1 MKNIILIIVAVIVSI
16 DVTGQTFSSELY
28 QSALDGNVSA
38 QFELAVCY
46 HYGYGVQQNRSKAL
60 YWAEKAANQGS
71 PAAQY
76 NVGWY
81 YEYGEGVASNPFTA
95 FRWYKKAAECG
106 DPSAEFALARCYY
119 NGIGVA
125 QNIEESI
132 KWTKKAAVDGD
143 ADAQV
148 SLGYDYLFGQSVVQ
162 DNFLAVYWFRK
173 AAEQENPEGIYLLG
187 ECYENGIGVDAD
199 LSIALSNYRKAA
211 ELGNPS
217 AQLAMAKDAI
227 QKDNY
232 SSAVEW
238 LRKAVEQEYSE
249 AEIILGMCYE
259 NGWGLSPSFNEA
271 KHLYERAAEHGA
283 PRGYVQIGRMYSDE
297 ESPNYN
303 LPIAYSWYQKAA
315 NQDDATA
322 QGVVAWML
330 LSGQGVIEDIPTGL
344 KWLNLACENGD
355 LWALTIGGMLY
366 FEGIEDVPRDYQ
378 KAFKYLLRAFE
389 DEELEEPAK
398 SKVVEY
404 LATCYQKGYGTKID
418 YSKAKELRTM
428 IGVNDST
435 KTSSSKRECVKS
447 NSTKAKPKKTL
458 PSWESKMKKGL

>member
-1 MKNIILIIVAVIVSI
+1 MKNIILIIIAVVISLEVA
-16 DVTGQTFSSELY
+16 GQTYSTELY

-46 HYGYGVQQNRSKAL
+46 HYGYGIKQDRSKAL

-81 YEYGEGVASNPFTA
+81 YEYGEGVASNPYTA
-95 FRWYKKAAECG
+95 FRWYKKAAESG

-119 NGIGVA
+119 NGIGVS
-125 QNIEESI
+125 QNMEESI

-143 ADAQV
+143 SDAQV
-148 SLGYDYLFGQSVVQ
+148 SLGYDYLFGQSVSQ

-173 AAEQENPEGIYLLG
+173 AAEQDNPEGIYLLA
-187 ECYENGIGVDAD
+187 ECYENGIGVDVD
-199 LSIALSNYRKAA
+199 LSTALSNYKKAA

-217 AQLAMAKDAI
+217 AQLALAKEALQRD
-227 QKDNY
+227 DY
-232 SSAVEW
+232 SSAVDW

-271 KHLYERAAEHGA
+271 KHLYESAAQHGA
-283 PRGYVQIGRMYSDE
+283 AMGYVQIGRMYSDE

-303 LPIAYSWYQKAA
+303 LPIAYNWYLKAA
-315 NQDDATA
+315 NQDDAQA

-330 LSGQGVIEDIPTGL
+330 LSGQGVKEDIPSGL

-366 FEGIEDVPRDYQ
+366 FEGLEGVPRDYQ
-378 KAFKYLLRAFE
+378 KAFKYLSRAFE

-404 LATCYQKGYGTKID
+404 LATCYQKGYGTKAD
-418 YSKAKELRTM
+418 YSKAKELQAM

-435 KTSSSKRECVKS
+435 RPSSPKKGTVKS
-447 NSTKAKPKKTL
+447 NSTKAKTKKTL
-458 PSWESKMKKGL
+458 PSWETKMKKGL